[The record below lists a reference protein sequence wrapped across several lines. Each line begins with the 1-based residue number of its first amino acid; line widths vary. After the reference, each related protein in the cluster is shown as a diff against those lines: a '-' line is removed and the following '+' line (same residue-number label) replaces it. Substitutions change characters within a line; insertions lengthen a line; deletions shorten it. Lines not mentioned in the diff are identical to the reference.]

1 VQSAARAGTQVRE
14 TKARW
19 IMANAPRDRTG
30 LFPSPHYEDT
40 GEQPAT
46 NTAEQPATNTA
57 EQPATYTAEQP
68 ATYTA
73 EQPATNSGDEKPPG
87 PR

>member
-40 GEQPAT
+40 AEQPAT

-57 EQPATYTAEQP
+57 EQPATNS
-68 ATYTA
+68 A